1 MAEIMNRLYILQMGS
16 REIRGL
22 ISPAELPDVV
32 LLFYRYAEQ
41 CGAATCYQAGGVFL
55 AEKGGAIV
63 KLTIGAYHR
72 AIPSKMLCDVLEE
85 VMSQAFE
92 EVGSKTEK

>member
-1 MAEIMNRLYILQMGS
+1 MNRLYIIQMGS

-32 LLFYRYAEQ
+32 LLFYRTAEQ
-41 CGAATCYQAGGVFL
+41 RGAMPSYHAGGVFI
-55 AEKGGAIV
+55 AEKGEIVV
-63 KLTIGAYHR
+63 KLTIGQHYH
-72 AIPSKMLCDVLEE
+72 AIPGRMLHDVLEE

-92 EVGSKTEK
+92 EIGSK